1 MTFRW
6 GAESA
11 GSEDYIQ
18 YLHFFHDDSG
28 AYWTIDQMPLG
39 LRLPTRLWYE
49 GLRSS
54 EVWQFTL
61 PADLQPGRY
70 SIYSGLYRLS
80 DMQRLGVTLADGAR
94 SRPTPA
100 SRWGPFSSRAEALQ
114 ARRPAR
120 FT

>member
-1 MTFRW
+1 
-6 GAESA
+6 
-11 GSEDYIQ
+11 
-18 YLHFFHDDSG
+18 
-28 AYWTIDQMPLG
+28 MPLG

-80 DMQRLGVTLADGAR
+80 DLQRLGVTLADGAQ
-94 SRPTPA
+94 PA
-100 SRWGPFSSRAEALQ
+100 D
-114 ARRPAR
+114 ARIPLG
-120 FT
+120 TILIEG